1 MVDAIES
8 VVMLE
13 LEFTIVNVHM
23 WTIVDS
29 HSSAP
34 VVWTCTDWSD
44 HRLAFRL
51 HSPASLK
58 EMYAERTTLV
68 PITTRSLQM
77 APMLNNLASR
87 ANGIPLVHYA
97 TGSLLEQLLYESMS
111 QLYYSY

>member
-1 MVDAIES
+1 MVVAIEP

-13 LEFTIVNVHM
+13 LEFSIVNVHM
-23 WTIVDS
+23 WTIADS

-58 EMYAERTTLV
+58 EMYARPYHHT
-68 PITTRSLQM
+68 I
-77 APMLNNLASR
+77 A
-87 ANGIPLVHYA
+87 ANGANAQQSSL
-97 TGSLLEQLLYESMS
+97 TG
-111 QLYYSY
+111 